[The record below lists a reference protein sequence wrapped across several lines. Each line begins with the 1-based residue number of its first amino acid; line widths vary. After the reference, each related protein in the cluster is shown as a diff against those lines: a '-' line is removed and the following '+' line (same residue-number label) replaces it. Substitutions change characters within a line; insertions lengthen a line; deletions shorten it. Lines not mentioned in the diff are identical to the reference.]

1 MEKPYTTGSYIKL
14 VLFVLLL
21 IAGFL
26 LFIALLF
33 GRYLGYK
40 MTLAVCIGTVA
51 IIIVVFSSIIMLNL
65 TVEGI
70 IKLKRKITEKKR
82 ITDGH

>member
-1 MEKPYTTGSYIKL
+1 MEKPYTTGNYIKL

-21 IAGFL
+21 ILGFL

-40 MTLAVCIGTVA
+40 TTLVVCLGIGV
-51 IIIVVFSSIIMLNL
+51 IIIVVFASIMLLNL
-65 TVEGI
+65 VVESVA
-70 IKLKRKITEKKR
+70 KLKRKKFDKER